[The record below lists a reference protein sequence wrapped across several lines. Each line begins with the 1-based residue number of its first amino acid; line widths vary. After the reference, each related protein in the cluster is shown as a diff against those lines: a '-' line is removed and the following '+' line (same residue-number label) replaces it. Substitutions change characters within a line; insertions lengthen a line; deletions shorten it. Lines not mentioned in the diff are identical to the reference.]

1 MFDTTP
7 MSTAV
12 LHKLDKKWTPE
23 GFFKGLKKKKKFSM
37 ATRRSSILI
46 LLGTIQCFLQKILPT
61 HLGKLRHYSIL
72 YKTIGPYTLLTQ
84 PVLD

>member
-1 MFDTTP
+1 MFDTTTP

-23 GFFKGLKKKKKFSM
+23 GFFKGLKKEEKFSM

-46 LLGTIQCFLQKILPT
+46 LLGTIQCFLQKVLT
-61 HLGKLRHYSIL
+61 SYLDKLH
-72 YKTIGPYTLLTQ
+72 
-84 PVLD
+84 